1 MQAILVAAL
10 FGLAANLDN
19 VGIGIAY
26 GAMRR
31 PIRLF
36 ANLLIALLTTCIT
49 VLALAGG
56 IGMRALM
63 PERLPDLLG
72 GSLLIALAG
81 VTFWADRANG
91 TNRGLPR
98 MVLRFSGQH
107 RVGLAE
113 TLMLS
118 LTLSL
123 NNIGLA
129 IASGIGCIG
138 YRAAATAVFAFSVA
152 LLVLGQRIGRNA
164 LRLPRR
170 LSQLVNGHAVL
181 AMVGVLM
188 LTGH

>member
-26 GAMRR
+26 GAIGR

-36 ANLLIALLTTCIT
+36 ANLLIALLTTGIT
-49 VLALAGG
+49 ILALAGG

-72 GSLLIALAG
+72 GSMLIALAG
-81 VTFWADRANG
+81 ITFWADRANG
-91 TNRGLPR
+91 AKYGLLR
-98 MVLRFSGQH
+98 MLLRFSGQY

-113 TLMLS
+113 TFMLS

-129 IASGIGCIG
+129 IAGGIGGIG
-138 YRAAATAVFAFSVA
+138 YRAA
-152 LLVLGQRIGRNA
+152 
-164 LRLPRR
+164 
-170 LSQLVNGHAVL
+170 
-181 AMVGVLM
+181 
-188 LTGH
+188 

>member
-1 MQAILVAAL
+1 MQAILLAAL

-36 ANLLIALLTTCIT
+36 SNLLIALLTTCIT
-49 VLALAGG
+49 ILALAGG
-56 IGMRALM
+56 IEMRTLM

-81 VTFWADRANG
+81 VTFWADSANG
-91 TNRGLPR
+91 ANHGLPR
-98 MVLRFSGQH
+98 TVLRFSSRH
-107 RVGLAE
+107 KVGLAE
-113 TLMLS
+113 TLMLT

-129 IASGIGCIG
+129 IAGGIGGIG
-138 YRAAATAVFAFSVA
+138 YRAAAIAVFAFSVG
-152 LLVLGQRIGRNA
+152 LLAVGQRIGRNA

-170 LSQLVNGHAVL
+170 LSQLINGHAVL